1 MHKIKDRLWLLFWG
15 ILAGAVFVGCILGF
29 GSLVNKINAQ
39 GSAGI
44 SLIDLKIGLF
54 AVICVVLWVLF
65 KIALVF
71 NNKITHKQAAKV
83 FSPELLNFIYKAPL
97 AKAVVEQ
104 REDKMANLRFLPED
118 TRIQAINAPIHNGIT
133 PLHIAA
139 ALGRTKFCA
148 KLLAL
153 GADLQTQDAG
163 GKTPADYAALFNRQ
177 ETFQFLQSYYNK
189 NQNTAHM

>member
-1 MHKIKDRLWLLFWG
+1 MHKIKDIFWLLFWG

-39 GSAGI
+39 GSTEI
-44 SLIDLKIGLF
+44 SLIDFKIGLF
-54 AVICVVLWVLF
+54 VVICVVLLVLF

-71 NNKITHKQAAKV
+71 NNKITYKQAAKV

-104 REDKMANLRFLPED
+104 REDKIDNLRFLTED

-133 PLHIAA
+133 PLHVAA
-139 ALGRTKFCA
+139 ALGRTKLCA
-148 KLLAL
+148 RLLAL
-153 GADLQTQDAG
+153 GADLQAQDNA
-163 GKTPADYAALFNRQ
+163 GKTPTDYAAFFNRPK
-177 ETFQFLQSYYNK
+177 TLQFLQSYYMESQK
-189 NQNTAHM
+189 M